1 MRCGRAV
8 PTEGGKEETERRGLD
23 WRHGAAVR
31 AVVRRGTAA
40 NGCGVELAVVQVQA
54 DAV

>member
-1 MRCGRAV
+1 MRTGGPDGGR
-8 PTEGGKEETERRGLD
+8 EGGDRAEGVD